1 MSSSGETRA
10 AEYRRPAIL
19 AVASIGALAVLAVVC
34 LMAGK
39 YPLSAGEVLSAL
51 GTIFGG
57 SGPVDPMTLTVV
69 FNIRLPRVL
78 AAIVVGSALAASGA
92 TYQGL
97 FRNPLVSPDI
107 LGVSAGASL
116 GAVVG
121 IFLSLPVA
129 AIQIVSFAGGLAAV
143 LAVYAIGG
151 LIRGRDPI
159 LTLVLAGVAVGA
171 LVGAGIS
178 LIKIL
183 ADPYDQLPAI
193 TYWLLGS
200 LASVTLADLVFVLPS
215 VALGSILLFLL
226 RWRMNLLALGEDEAR
241 ALGVETR
248 CLRPVLVVAATL
260 MTSAVVSITGVIG
273 WIGLVVPHV
282 VRMLVGPDFRAL
294 LPASMAL
301 GAAFLL
307 VIDLLARS
315 VAQTEIPLGI
325 LTAVV
330 GAPFFLGLLARGRT
344 GWAG

>member
-1 MSSSGETRA
+1 MTNGNSAGAGRRA
-10 AEYRRPAIL
+10 AGWAIASVAGLLIL
-19 AVASIGALAVLAVVC
+19 AVIC
-34 LMAGK
+34 LMIGK
-39 YPLSAGEVLSAL
+39 YPLAPGEVITAL
-51 GTIFGG
+51 ATLFGG
-57 SGPVDPMTLTVV
+57 SDPVDPAILTVV
-69 FNIRLPRVL
+69 LNVRLPRVL

-116 GAVVG
+116 GAVIG
-121 IFLSLPVA
+121 IFLSLSVA
-129 AIQIVSFAGGLAAV
+129 AIQIVSFACGLAAV

-159 LTLVLAGVAVGA
+159 LTLVLAGVAIGA

-200 LASVTLADLVFVLPS
+200 LASVTLADLAFILPS
-215 VALGSILLFLL
+215 VVIGTATLLLL
-226 RWRMNLLALGEDEAR
+226 RWRVNLLSLGEDEAR

-248 CLRPVLVVAATL
+248 RLRPILVVAATL
-260 MTSAVVSITGVIG
+260 ITSAVVSITGVIG

-282 VRMLVGPDFRAL
+282 VRMLVGPDFRLL
-294 LPASMAL
+294 LPASMLA

-315 VAQTEIPLGI
+315 VALTEIPLGI

-344 GWAG
+344 GWAA

>member
-1 MSSSGETRA
+1 MADSISAGQGWQGIAWISASVAGLLC
-10 AEYRRPAIL
+10 L
-19 AVASIGALAVLAVVC
+19 AVIC
-34 LMAGK
+34 LMFGK
-39 YPLSAGEVLSAL
+39 YPLSAQEVFTAL
-51 GTIFGG
+51 WSPFTGTG
-57 SGPVDPMTLTVV
+57 SVDPTTLTVV
-69 FNIRLPRVL
+69 FSVRLPRVL
-78 AAIVVGSALAASGA
+78 AAIVVGSALAAAGA

-107 LGVSAGASL
+107 LGVAVGANF
-116 GAVVG
+116 GAVAG
-121 IFLSLPVA
+121 IFLSLSVI
-129 AIQIVSFAGGLAAV
+129 AIQILSFAGGLAAV
-143 LAVYAIGG
+143 LAVYLIGG

-171 LVGAGIS
+171 VVGAGIS

-200 LASVTLADLVFVLPS
+200 LASVTLSDVGFIMPS
-215 VALGSILLFLL
+215 VIIGVATLLLL
-226 RWRMNLLALGEDEAR
+226 RWRVNLLSLGEDEAR

-248 CLRPVLVVAATL
+248 SLRPILVVAATL

-282 VRMLVGPDFRAL
+282 VRMLVGPDFRLL
-294 LPASMAL
+294 LPASMVV

-307 VIDLLARS
+307 VIDLIARTI
-315 VAQTEIPLGI
+315 ALTEVPLGI

-344 GWAG
+344 GWSE

>member
-1 MSSSGETRA
+1 MRA
-10 AEYRRPAIL
+10 PDQNTTAKSLHAVTLAAVSCGTLVLLAI
-19 AVASIGALAVLAVVC
+19 VC
-34 LMAGK
+34 LMVGK
-39 YPLSAGEVLSAL
+39 YPLTASDMAAALS
-51 GTIFGG
+51 TPFGG
-57 SGPVDPMTLTVV
+57 PGPVDPTAVTVV
-69 FNIRLPRVL
+69 FNVRLPRVL
-78 AAIVVGSALAASGA
+78 AAVLVGSALAASGA

-116 GAVVG
+116 GAVIG
-121 IFLSLPVA
+121 IFLALPVP
-129 AIQIVSFAGGLAAV
+129 AIQLVSFVGGLIAV
-143 LAVYAIGG
+143 LAVYAVGG

-200 LASVTLADLVFVLPS
+200 LASVTLADLAFVLPS
-215 VALGSILLFLL
+215 VVSGSALLFLL
-226 RWRMNLLALGEDEAR
+226 RWRVNLLSLGEDEAR
-241 ALGVETR
+241 ALGVETTR
-248 CLRPVLVVAATL
+248 LRPILVIAATL

-282 VRMLVGPDFRAL
+282 VRMLVGPDFRVL
-294 LPASMAL
+294 LPVSML
-301 GAAFLL
+301 VGAAFLL

-315 VAQTEIPLGI
+315 VALTEIPLGI